1 MFDES
6 ARGSSLLFRPYTVE
20 VTSGDRKSVA
30 VAIESLPKGTE
41 VFVANL
47 PTDTSADLVDACKQL
62 SAAGLSPVP
71 HIVARNI
78 PDEPTLK
85 NLLRELAAQADVKSA
100 LCLAGDR
107 DKPVGA
113 LSDSLQL
120 IRTGAFQDAGIGRL
134 FISCYPEG
142 HPRIPDGVIRQAR
155 LDKLK
160 AINDAGLEAVLMSQF
175 CFESG
180 PYLSMLR
187 EIRSQG
193 ITAPVRIGVSGPANV
208 AKLMKYAIAC
218 GVGASMRALKE
229 KQGLASMVL
238 FGETPDEIIADVSA
252 AVEQDPSLGEVGI
265 HYFTLGSLKKTLEW
279 LQRHRAEMA

>member
-1 MFDES
+1 MFDEG

-20 VTSGDRKSVA
+20 VTSGDRKSIA
-30 VAIESLPKGTE
+30 VAIENLPKGTE

-47 PTDTSADLVDACKQL
+47 PSDTLTDLADACKQL

-78 PDEPTLK
+78 PDEPALRK
-85 NLLRELAAQADVKSA
+85 LLGELASHAGVKSA

-107 DKPVGA
+107 DRPAGI

-120 IRTGAFQDAGIGRL
+120 IRTGAFQEAGFVRL
-134 FISCYPEG
+134 YISCYPEG
-142 HPRIPDGVIRQAR
+142 HPRIPDEVIRQTR

-160 AINDAGLEAVLMSQF
+160 AIDDAGLEAVLMSQF

-180 PYLSMLR
+180 PYIDMLR
-187 EIRSQG
+187 DIRSQG
-193 ITAPVRIGVSGPANV
+193 ISVPVCIGVSGPANV

-279 LQRHRAEMA
+279 LQKHRAEMA